1 MKKKMMSKCSPAG
14 AGASASRD
22 GVPPSS
28 ESMGSPQGGSRRSL
42 RRRASPRRRQAGY
55 VASRDKASY
64 DSRQRHKVEVDLKKV
79 PMEATLLI
87 DCPDAKGV
95 VAASASM
102 LYGQGC
108 NIIETDQHSCPDAG
122 LFFQRLHFDYSD
134 CYLGNSEAALVGLEA
149 AIESVADR
157 FDMKWSLSFSNKPKR
172 MAVLVSK
179 FDHCLYDILLRKNS
193 KELECEIPLII
204 SNHDD
209 LRHVG
214 EQFGIPFY
222 HLPMR
227 KDPSAT
233 PDQKMGFKLEQE
245 AEIERL
251 LEEYD
256 IDVVVLA
263 RYMQVLSDD
272 FCRRHESH
280 TINIHHSFLPAFEGG
295 YPYHRAYDRGV
306 KIIGA
311 TAHYITADLD
321 AGPIIDQDVIRISH
335 RDSVGDMI
343 QKGRNLE
350 RSVLSRALS
359 WHLEDRVLI
368 HNNKTVV
375 FGY

>member
-1 MKKKMMSKCSPAG
+1 MRKLVMKAPVQRMEHVIATRGLRAVPG
-14 AGASASRD
+14 RVVRTLASRNHVLIASKD
-22 GVPPSS
+22 RSPSS
-28 ESMGSPQGGSRRSL
+28 FGSERS
-42 RRRASPRRRQAGY
+42 SSTERQLP
-55 VASRDKASY
+55 
-64 DSRQRHKVEVDLKKV
+64 DSLMAKKE

-108 NIIETDQHSCPDAG
+108 NILETDQHSQPDAG
-122 LFFQRLHFDYSD
+122 LFFQRVHFDYSD
-134 CYLGNSEAALVGLEA
+134 CYLGNSEHAIKGLEA
-149 AIESVADR
+149 AIESVATR
-157 FDMKWSLSFSNKPKR
+157 FDMKWKISYGNKLKR

-193 KELECEIPLII
+193 KELDCEIPLII
-204 SNHDD
+204 SNHDT
-209 LRHVG
+209 LRHVA
-214 EQFGIPFY
+214 EQFEVPFF
-222 HLPMR
+222 HLPMD
-227 KDPSAT
+227 KKPNAT
-233 PDQKMGFKLEQE
+233 EEEKFEAKLRQE
-245 AEIERL
+245 AEIEKL
-251 LEEYD
+251 IEQYD

-272 FCRRHESH
+272 FCRRHETH

-335 RDSVGDMI
+335 RDSVEDMI

-359 WHLEDRVLI
+359 WHLQDRVLI